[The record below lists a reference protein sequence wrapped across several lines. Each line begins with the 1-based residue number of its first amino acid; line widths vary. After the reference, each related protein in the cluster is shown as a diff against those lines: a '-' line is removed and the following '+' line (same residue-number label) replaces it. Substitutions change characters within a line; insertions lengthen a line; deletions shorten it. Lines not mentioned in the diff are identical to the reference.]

1 MVPPYFQ
8 AYSCQKNERG
18 KRKKQI
24 TTQKLLQQQ
33 TKKSINISAIR
44 RKLRDELRNHYLI
57 MLFFN
62 KKIVL
67 PIPICKFNQLIQI
80 DYKKASRLDRG
91 LLFHSY
97 ANVVCV
103 TGGTFGMR

>member
-8 AYSCQKNERG
+8 AYSCQKNGRG
-18 KRKKQI
+18 KRERQI

-33 TKKSINISAIR
+33 TKKPTNISAIR

-67 PIPICKFNQLIQI
+67 PTPICKINQ
-80 DYKKASRLDRG
+80 
-91 LLFHSY
+91 
-97 ANVVCV
+97 
-103 TGGTFGMR
+103 

>member
-8 AYSCQKNERG
+8 AYSCQKNGRG
-18 KRKKQI
+18 KRERQI

-33 TKKSINISAIR
+33 TKKPTNISAIR

-62 KKIVL
+62 K
-67 PIPICKFNQLIQI
+67 
-80 DYKKASRLDRG
+80 
-91 LLFHSY
+91 
-97 ANVVCV
+97 
-103 TGGTFGMR
+103 

>member
-1 MVPPYFQ
+1 MVSPYFQ
-8 AYSCQKNERG
+8 AYSCQKNGRG

-24 TTQKLLQQQ
+24 TTKILHQQQ
-33 TKKSINISAIR
+33 TKKSTNIGAIR

-67 PIPICKFNQLIQI
+67 PIPICKKKYNKVILNV
-80 DYKKASRLDRG
+80 YKKAAGKHLGKMLACRKIVL
-91 LLFHSY
+91 
-97 ANVVCV
+97 NI
-103 TGGTFGMR
+103 